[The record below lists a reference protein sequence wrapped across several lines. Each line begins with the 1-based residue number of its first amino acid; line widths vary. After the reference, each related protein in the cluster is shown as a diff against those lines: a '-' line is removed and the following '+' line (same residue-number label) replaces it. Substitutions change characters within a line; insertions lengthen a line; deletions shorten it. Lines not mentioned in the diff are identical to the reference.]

1 MIIYDGEC
9 YFCISTI
16 RFLKKHLTYFPEA
29 RSSQNT
35 PFSMSNLTEE
45 ETRKYVWYIDGF
57 TYYKGHKALAALLV
71 QQPEKSRV
79 ILGQLMFI
87 PPFSWIFSIGY
98 VIVARY
104 RGRLSKLFFKKQM
117 KSMCAEC

>member
-9 YFCISTI
+9 YFCIGTVL
-16 RFLKKHLTYFPEA
+16 FLKKHLAYFPEA

-45 ETRKYVWYIDGF
+45 ETKKYVWYIDGHK
-57 TYYKGHKALAALLV
+57 YYKGHRVLAALLR
-71 QQPEKSRV
+71 QQPEMGRKA
-79 ILGQLMFI
+79 LGWFMLI
-87 PPFSWIFSIGY
+87 PPFSWIFTIGY
-98 VIVARY
+98 RIVSRY

-117 KSMCAEC
+117 KSMCSEC